1 MAVLTWVRG
10 IGRPGLARLFG
21 VLFDSEPS
29 TGAVSKGSW
38 KDMEA
43 AGTIER
49 SMNWLLSILN
59 LPSKTDYNRLLAKVE
74 VLQGSLMNLNIKVDR
89 LLAARDR
96 PRREP
101 PDGQGGTEDGPGK
114 QAGSSA

>member
-1 MAVLTWVRG
+1 MLTWVRG
-10 IGRPGLARLFG
+10 IGSPGLARLFG
-21 VLFDSEPS
+21 LLFDSEAS

-43 AGTIER
+43 EGTIKW

-59 LPSKTDYNRLLAKVE
+59 LPSKSDYNRLLAKVE
-74 VLQGSLMNLNIKVDR
+74 ILQGSLMNLNIKVDR

-101 PDGQGGTEDGPGK
+101 PEGQGGTEDVPGN